1 MNHKTPLLVLGTT
14 LFTFNPLGAGAAVT
28 TTGCA
33 LTDTCTLTE
42 LLGGG
47 EFTAGD
53 LRFHSFSQ
61 IYNGDG
67 VIDEKIDEGIV
78 SLTGLD
84 NAGLDPGPG
93 FRFNGKGELKT
104 LGGSLPTL
112 GYVFEFDVDHV
123 GGSSVI
129 KDASL
134 TAGTG
139 SVGAEDEWLVQAR
152 IPGDKVFP
160 DLEIIDSTLPFG
172 TTVSSDSFDFT
183 PVSGINVRNSINL
196 DSEFGTG
203 AALDDYTFRVSVV
216 PLPAALPL
224 AASALGLL
232 ALVGRRRSPPDPL
245 TEDPASA

>member
-14 LFTFNPLGAGAAVT
+14 LFTLNPLVASAAVT

-61 IYNGDG
+61 IYIGDG

-93 FRFNGKGELKT
+93 FRFNGNGELKT

-112 GYVFEFDVDHV
+112 GYVFEFDVEHV

-139 SVGAEDEWLVQAR
+139 SIGTEDEWLVQAR
-152 IPGDKVFP
+152 IPGDKLAP
-160 DLEIIDSTLPFG
+160 DLEIIDSTIVPG
-172 TTVSSDSFDFT
+172 TVLSDSFSFA
-183 PVSGINVRNSINL
+183 PVSGIEVRNTINL
-196 DSEFGTG
+196 DSEFGSG

-224 AASALGLL
+224 AAFALGLL
-232 ALVGRRRSPPDPL
+232 ALVGRRRSSPDPL
-245 TEDPASA
+245 TKDPATA